1 MGTSTATVVI
11 ATRINQK
18 RLDLGVS
25 VPELSASTGI
35 PRTTLQRR
43 LSGLHPFNTPELER
57 VSTRLSTPITDWFVG
72 L

>member
-1 MGTSTATVVI
+1 MGTSATVVI

-18 RLDLGVS
+18 RIDLGVS
-25 VPELSASTGI
+25 VPDLATSTGI

-43 LSGLHPFNTPELER
+43 LSGQQPFNTPELEQIS
-57 VSTRLSTPITDWFVG
+57 VRLGTPITDWFEG

>member
-1 MGTSTATVVI
+1 MGTSATVVI

-18 RLDLGVS
+18 RIDLGVS
-25 VPELSASTGI
+25 VPELAAATGI

-43 LSGLHPFNTPELER
+43 LSGINAFNTPELEQI
-57 VSTRLSTPITDWFVG
+57 STRLCTPITDWFAG